1 LFLIYLFGSFI
12 SFILLFIYVFIL
24 LFVKRND
31 ETAEEQNS

>member
-1 LFLIYLFGSFI
+1 LFLVYLFGSFI